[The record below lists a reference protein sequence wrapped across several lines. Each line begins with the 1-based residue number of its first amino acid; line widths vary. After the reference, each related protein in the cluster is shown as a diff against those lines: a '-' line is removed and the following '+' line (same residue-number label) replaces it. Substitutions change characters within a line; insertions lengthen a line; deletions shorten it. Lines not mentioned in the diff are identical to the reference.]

1 MSITAS
7 VKKWRDLQQK
17 ESQKNNGTNSVVL
30 SSEYKAFQ
38 MSSNYEDE
46 HAELK
51 KRIPEFIE
59 MLEVNPTTSEPTI
72 APISQNYTKIEH
84 NANTSNSNEIE
95 ESPVYPREDEQ
106 KEENSFFSLEE
117 SEQNTTQNAVPEESE
132 DSIAEEDDW
141 DKEMKEFTQGL
152 FEEFHESEPTPVAKN
167 RAKKVS
173 KIHTP
178 KIEKKQEENNQP
190 MNAQLNPWE
199 EEDGN
204 FNLENLLK
212 SMSNREKGDAKVSEE
227 KEIFFHKR
235 HRKNDKKHSKEKEIL
250 REREKE
256 REKIR
261 NNPREDKP
269 SGDNRKKRYRWV

>member
-7 VKKWRDLQQK
+7 VKKWRDSQQK
-17 ESQKNNGTNSVVL
+17 ESQKNNATDSVAL

-38 MSSNYEDE
+38 MSANYEDE

-59 MLEVNPTTSEPTI
+59 MLEVNPTTSVQPI

-84 NANTSNSNEIE
+84 NVNTGNSNEIE

-106 KEENSFFSLEE
+106 EEENSFLALEE
-117 SEQNTTQNAVPEESE
+117 SEQDTMPKSIPEESE
-132 DSIAEEDDW
+132 DSITEEDDW

-152 FEEFHESEPTPVAKN
+152 FEEYQETEPAPVIKN
-167 RAKKVS
+167 RAKKVAKVHS
-173 KIHTP
+173 P
-178 KIEKKQEENNQP
+178 KVEKKQEENNQP
-190 MNAQLNPWE
+190 VNAQLPSWE

-212 SMSNREKGDAKVSEE
+212 SMSNREKGDVKVTEE

-256 REKIR
+256 REKVR
-261 NNPREDKP
+261 SNPREDKP

>member
-17 ESQKNNGTNSVVL
+17 ESQKNNAANSVVL

-38 MSSNYEDE
+38 MSANYEGE

-59 MLEVNPTTSEPTI
+59 TLEVNPTTSVQPI

-95 ESPVYPREDEQ
+95 ESPVYPREDDQE
-106 KEENSFFSLEE
+106 EENSFFSLEE
-117 SEQNTTQNAVPEESE
+117 SEQNTTQNAITEESE

-152 FEEFHESEPTPVAKN
+152 FEEYQESEPTPVTKN

-178 KIEKKQEENNQP
+178 KVEKKQEENNQP
-190 MNAQLNPWE
+190 VNAQLSPWE

-212 SMSNREKGDAKVSEE
+212 SMSNREKGDAKVSDE

-235 HRKNDKKHSKEKEIL
+235 HRKNDKKHSKEKELI
-250 REREKE
+250 RERDKE
-256 REKIR
+256 RDKIR